1 VNYLG
6 WDSRTGYLW
15 AAATTAWWGTDL
27 QVSKNGGKTWQKS
40 SSGIGFAKERGLNLN
55 RIWKLVPDRV
65 SRGADPG
72 ALFCSDNGGQ
82 NWYEVP
88 GLTQHPTREKWM
100 PGGGGL
106 MVHCILPDP
115 GHPNRIYAGISVAG
129 CFRSDDDGATWRP
142 LNKGVLADFQPQKY
156 PEIGQCVHSMHLSSS
171 NPDWLFQQ
179 NHCGLYRSQNAAE
192 DWTDISQGLPSR
204 FGFASLLDPPAGN
217 L

>member
-1 VNYLG
+1 
-6 WDSRTGYLW
+6 
-15 AAATTAWWGTDL
+15 
-27 QVSKNGGKTWQKS
+27 
-40 SSGIGFAKERGLNLN
+40 
-55 RIWKLVPDRV
+55 
-65 SRGADPG
+65 
-72 ALFCSDNGGQ
+72 
-82 NWYEVP
+82 
-88 GLTQHPTREKWM
+88 
-100 PGGGGL
+100 